1 MTTHAFLSDP
11 WMDAARELKARHLGD
26 ATDQAGLTVNGV
38 VTGVPF
44 EAPTLHMHSTHG
56 PMFGWEPGPDP
67 EAQITITLV
76 YETARS
82 LILDRTPDIVEL
94 APAAGEIGVDG
105 DVDASRDWWHARV
118 GNADISAL
126 EEAIRV
132 VTA

>member
-1 MTTHAFLSDP
+1 M
-11 WMDAARELKARHLGD
+11 
-26 ATDQAGLTVNGV
+26 NGV
-38 VTGVPF
+38 VAGVPF
-44 EAPTLHMHSTHG
+44 EPPTLHMHSTDG
-56 PMFGWEPGPDP
+56 PMFGWEPRPDP